1 MSSGFF
7 GMSSQV
13 QDGTKGQNIEIDKS
27 LVRTQKKLQRLA
39 GHEDSKIPSNRSSD
53 MMHMCN
59 IH

>member
-39 GHEDSKIPSNRSSD
+39 GHGDSKIPSN
-53 MMHMCN
+53 
-59 IH
+59 